1 VSAVLRLARSATV
14 AVSSSPCRAGSRKDE
29 RKGAGTE
36 AAARRER
43 REPEGPGEYPAMRT
57 PCRAS
62 CSDTVGV
69 LGGTLTAMAT
79 HAEEIGTVD
88 TGRAA
93 SALRHAQQ
101 VAIRELVGADA
112 NAAQFPIARH
122 RGPLHADLV
131 DTWLNCVPLCLST
144 LQNDPHLT
152 NKPGMLVVKYFS
164 EEPAERFN
172 SVIMYLSTGKS
183 IWHPIA

>member
-1 VSAVLRLARSATV
+1 
-14 AVSSSPCRAGSRKDE
+14 
-29 RKGAGTE
+29 
-36 AAARRER
+36 
-43 REPEGPGEYPAMRT
+43 MRT

-62 CSDTVGV
+62 WSDTVGV
-69 LGGTLTAMAT
+69 LGGALTAMAT
-79 HAEEIGTVD
+79 HAEGTGTVD